1 MDMSSGVEVDRIRKI
16 EQDLFVS
23 FIKKEVEAEQ
33 GSWIG
38 SVENNR
44 LADKRVAAIV
54 KTSFKNYEKNK
65 KKFEPAYFVKKE
77 V

>member
-1 MDMSSGVEVDRIRKI
+1 MSTGVEVDRIRKI
-16 EQDLFVS
+16 EQELFVS
-23 FIKKEVEAEQ
+23 FVKKEVEAEQ

-54 KTSFKNYEKNK
+54 KTSFKNYERIK

>member
-1 MDMSSGVEVDRIRKI
+1 MSTGVEVDRIRKI
-16 EQDLFVS
+16 EQELFGTFV
-23 FIKKEVEAEQ
+23 KKEVEAEQ
-33 GSWIG
+33 GTWVG

-54 KTSFKNYEKNK
+54 KTSFKNYERTK

>member
-1 MDMSSGVEVDRIRKI
+1 MSSGVEVDRIRKI

-23 FIKKEVEAEQ
+23 FVKKEVEAEQ

-54 KTSFKNYEKNK
+54 KTSFKNYEKTK

>member
-1 MDMSSGVEVDRIRKI
+1 MKLQSRNSQLWLRQLYE
-16 EQDLFVS
+16 
-23 FIKKEVEAEQ
+23 KEVEAEQ
-33 GSWIG
+33 GTWVG

-54 KTSFKNYEKNK
+54 KASFKNYERTK

>member
-1 MDMSSGVEVDRIRKI
+1 MSTGVEADRIRKI
-16 EQDLFVS
+16 EEELFVT
-23 FIKKEVEAEQ
+23 FVKKEVEAEQ
-33 GSWIG
+33 GTWVG

-54 KTSFKNYEKNK
+54 KTSFKNYEKTK
-65 KKFEPAYFVKKE
+65 KKFEPAFFVKKE